1 VHQVT
6 STWSPPSA
14 TTPLRGGSTLRWGV
28 VGPGGIADYLVST
41 VRAHTDQQIVAVAS
55 RSLDRAADA
64 RRHGI
69 DRAYDSYEQLLADP
83 GVDIVYVATR
93 HSSHCALGLATIAAG
108 KNVLIDEPLGGQRRR
123 SGRDRRRRT
132 LGRGDGGRA
141 MWTRYLPQFD
151 VLNRSSDVAI
161 WARSSSPPPTW
172 AGRWELTLA
181 DDSTPIRA
189 AAHL

>member
-55 RSLDRAADA
+55 RSLDRAADFA

-69 DRAYDSYEQLLADP
+69 DRAYDSYEQLLAGP

-108 KNVLIDEPLGGQRRR
+108 KNVLIYKPLGVSADEADAIAAAARSAGVMAPGDVDPVPPAVRRAGTDPATWRSRHDQARHRRR
-123 SGRDRRRRT
+123 G
-132 LGRGDGGRA
+132 
-141 MWTRYLPQFD
+141 
-151 VLNRSSDVAI
+151 
-161 WARSSSPPPTW
+161 
-172 AGRWELTLA
+172 LA
-181 DDSTPIRA
+181 DGS
-189 AAHL
+189 